1 MTQYRILRDA
11 VARPV
16 SWLGK
21 AALLLGL
28 ALGLVLVVPALLG
41 FDRYVIT
48 GGSMTGTVDK
58 YSVVFEREVPVDELA
73 VGDVITYQPP
83 ADAPTH
89 SLVTH
94 RIIAIGPSAD
104 GRSVLRT
111 QGDANPDPD
120 PWRFELSQPT
130 VNRMAFHIPYV
141 GWPLIAL
148 ADPQTRRLLLGVPAG
163 VIGLLAAFEL
173 VGAVR
178 RSLGREGPD
187 APRVT
192 RSAHPPHLT

>member
-11 VARPV
+11 VARPLG
-16 SWLGK
+16 WLGK

-58 YSVVFEREVPVDELA
+58 YSVVFEREVPVDTLA

-83 ADAPTH
+83 ADAPTR

-94 RIIAIGPSAD
+94 RIISIGTSPD
-104 GRSVLRT
+104 GRRILHT

-120 PWRFELSQPT
+120 PWRFELTQPT
-130 VNRMAFHIPYV
+130 VNRMTFHIPYV

-148 ADPQTRRLLLGVPAG
+148 ADPQTRRLLLGVPAA
-163 VIGLLAAFEL
+163 VIALLAAIEL

-178 RSLGREGPD
+178 RSLAREGT
-187 APRVT
+187 AASQGT
-192 RSAHPPHLT
+192 RSAHLT

>member
-1 MTQYRILRDA
+1 MTQLRTLRGA
-11 VARPV
+11 VTRL
-16 SWLGK
+16 LGWFGR

-58 YSVVFEREVPVDELA
+58 YAVAFEREVSVDELV
-73 VGDVITYQPP
+73 VGDVITYLPP
-83 ADAPTH
+83 ADSGTH

-94 RIIAIGPSAD
+94 RIISIGTSPE
-104 GRSVLRT
+104 GHRVLRT

-120 PWRFELSQPT
+120 PWRFELVQPT
-130 VNRMAFHIPYV
+130 VNRMSFHVPYV

-148 ADPQTRRLLLGVPAG
+148 ADPEKRRLLLGGPA
-163 VIGLLAAFEL
+163 VIIGLLAAIEL
-173 VGAVR
+173 AGAVR
-178 RSLGREGPD
+178 RSPGREETD
-187 APRVT
+187 A
-192 RSAHPPHLT
+192 RSAARTPHLT

>member
-11 VARPV
+11 VARPLG
-16 SWLGK
+16 WLGK

-58 YSVVFEREVPVDELA
+58 YSVVFEREVPVDTLA

-94 RIIAIGPSAD
+94 RIISIGTSPD
-104 GRSVLRT
+104 GRRVLHT

-120 PWRFELSQPT
+120 PWRFELVQPT
-130 VNRMAFHIPYV
+130 VNRMTFHVPYV

-148 ADPQTRRLLLGVPAG
+148 ADPQARRLLLGVRCGGPSEVWG
-163 VIGLLAAFEL
+163 PPH
-173 VGAVR
+173 R
-178 RSLGREGPD
+178 R
-187 APRVT
+187 AP
-192 RSAHPPHLT
+192 PPHLSPDPITPTRRTIPEALS

>member
-1 MTQYRILRDA
+1 MRHLRLLRDA
-11 VARPV
+11 VARPLG
-16 SWLGK
+16 WLGK

-28 ALGLVLVVPALLG
+28 AVGLVLVVPALLG

-58 YSVVFEREVPVDELA
+58 YSVVFEKQVPVDELA

-83 ADAPTH
+83 ADSGTR

-94 RIIAIGPSAD
+94 RIITIGASPD
-104 GRSVLRT
+104 GRRVLRT

-120 PWRFELSQPT
+120 PWRFELVQPT
-130 VNRMAFHIPYV
+130 VNRMAFHVPYV

-148 ADPQTRRLLLGVPAG
+148 ADPQLRRLLLGGPAV
-163 VIGLLAAFEL
+163 VIALLAAIEL
-173 VGAVR
+173 AGAVR
-178 RSLGREGPD
+178 RSLGRERTD
-187 APRVT
+187 VPRSSPRT
-192 RSAHPPHLT
+192 HLT

>member
-1 MTQYRILRDA
+1 MTHLRLLRDA
-11 VARPV
+11 VARLTG
-16 SWLGK
+16 WLGK

-58 YSVVFEREVPVDELA
+58 YSVVFEKQVPVDELA

-83 ADAPTH
+83 ADSGTR

-94 RIIAIGPSAD
+94 RIIAIGASPD

-120 PWRFELSQPT
+120 PWRFELVQPT
-130 VNRMAFHIPYV
+130 VNRMAFHVPYV

-148 ADPQTRRLLLGVPAG
+148 ADPQLRRLLLGGPAAI
-163 VIGLLAAFEL
+163 IGLLAAIEL
-173 VGAVR
+173 AGAVR
-178 RSLGREGPD
+178 RSLGRERTD
-187 APRVT
+187 VPRGSPQT
-192 RSAHPPHLT
+192 HLT